1 MKRLLSFSASVAL
14 LAACGGGG
22 GTSAPAETL
31 PAGALVVT
39 AVSGLRF
46 DAETYG
52 PVTAGSIVFGY
63 KNDDSIRHTLILA
76 KDDTKVPNFKLVVA
90 KKGDV
95 DKCGLV
101 NPLASR
107 ILAPIIDGN
116 RILAN
121 SKLGIGGVPNLDVA
135 GEIADQDYAVVACHG
150 CSPKENRL
158 AGEVYR

>member
-31 PAGALVVT
+31 PTGALVVT

-95 DKCGLV
+95 DSGPVTLDAGTYTIICDVPGHG
-101 NPLASR
+101 NMRAS
-107 ILAPIIDGN
+107 LT
-116 RILAN
+116 
-121 SKLGIGGVPNLDVA
+121 V
-135 GEIADQDYAVVACHG
+135 E
-150 CSPKENRL
+150 
-158 AGEVYR
+158 

>member
-39 AVSGLRF
+39 AVPGLRF

-52 PVTAGSIVFGY
+52 PVTAGDIVFGY
-63 KNDDSIRHTLILA
+63 QNEDSIRHTLIIA
-76 KDDTKVPNFKLVVA
+76 KDDTKVPNFKLVIA

-95 DKCGLV
+95 DSGSVTLDAGTYTLICDVPGHG
-101 NPLASR
+101 NMRAS
-107 ILAPIIDGN
+107 LT
-116 RILAN
+116 
-121 SKLGIGGVPNLDVA
+121 V
-135 GEIADQDYAVVACHG
+135 Q
-150 CSPKENRL
+150 
-158 AGEVYR
+158 

>member
-52 PVTAGSIVFGY
+52 PVTAGDIVFGY
-63 KNDDSIRHTLILA
+63 QNEDSIRHTLIIA
-76 KDDTKVPNFKLVVA
+76 KDDTKVPNFKLVIA

-95 DKCGLV
+95 DSGSVTLDAGTYTLICDVPGHG
-101 NPLASR
+101 NMRAS
-107 ILAPIIDGN
+107 LT
-116 RILAN
+116 
-121 SKLGIGGVPNLDVA
+121 V
-135 GEIADQDYAVVACHG
+135 Q
-150 CSPKENRL
+150 
-158 AGEVYR
+158 